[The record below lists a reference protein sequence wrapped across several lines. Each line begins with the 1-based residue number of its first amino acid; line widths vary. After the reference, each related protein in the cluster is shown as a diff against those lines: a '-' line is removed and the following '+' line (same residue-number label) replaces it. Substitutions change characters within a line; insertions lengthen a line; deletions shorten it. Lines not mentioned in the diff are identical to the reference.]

1 MIEPQKLTIS
11 SEDDAFVFL
20 EAALKNEFADTAVA
34 LEFNNWPILQI
45 RFEGKGYDSVIT
57 PDIAEALLEIQ
68 SAINRAYARTIHHS
82 TNARTLTAEER
93 QALQFKAKVEKG
105 SSLINVDLGEF
116 AEKIGLRMVD
126 KMTPTELII
135 VVLGLAVVG
144 GASFAYKSYLKSKT
158 EDKRIDAETLKSMTM
173 TQQETERQKILASVV
188 QMIPAVRH
196 AQEDFDNARREI
208 VRSVG
213 DADSVTV
220 NGLKLDRE
228 TAKIIGSTKR
238 SESKEIQLNG
248 TYFISTTDHRQEGEI
263 RLRVKRKD
271 DGKEFLASF
280 LDHSLDK
287 QQIDAL
293 QQAEWHRTPV
303 YLSINATEL
312 RGEITTA
319 TVVSATLQPES

>member
-1 MIEPQKLTIS
+1 MVDQEKLIVTN
-11 SEDDAFVFL
+11 EDDAFLLL
-20 EAALKNEFADTAVA
+20 EKALRNEFVDKSIV
-34 LEFNNWPILQI
+34 LEFKNWPVLQI

-68 SAINRAYARTIHHS
+68 TAINRAYARTIHHAS
-82 TNARTLTAEER
+82 NARALTADER

-126 KMTPTELII
+126 KMTPTDLII

-144 GASFAYKSYLKSKT
+144 GGYLAFKSYLKSKS
-158 EDKRIDAETLKSMTM
+158 EEKLIDAET
-173 TQQETERQKILASVV
+173 QQRIALSQEETRRLEVMASVV
-188 QMIPAVRH
+188 KEHPAVRN

-220 NGLKLDRE
+220 NGIKLDKE

-238 SESKEIQLNG
+238 SESKEVQLNG
-248 TYFISTTDHRQEGEI
+248 NYYVIATDHRQEGEV
-263 RLRVKRKD
+263 RLRVKNVDSNR
-271 DGKEFLASF
+271 EFSASF
-280 LDHSLDK
+280 LDHSLD
-287 QQIDAL
+287 QHHIDAI
-293 QQAEWHRTPV
+293 QHAEWNKIQV

-319 TVVSATLQPES
+319 TVISATLQPPK